1 MYGKEIKEY
10 LNSKGIKKT
19 FLARKLDMNI
29 NTLGTMLAGTR
40 KITIEEYVSIC
51 KALEVDFNYFYDVI
65 ENKGA

>member
-1 MYGKEIKEY
+1 MYGKQISEY
-10 LNSKGIKKT
+10 LNNKGIKKT

-29 NTLGTMLAGTR
+29 NTLATMLNGTR

-65 ENKGA
+65 ENRGA